1 MPKKHWTDEEIR
13 ALPRVTPLI
22 ASEYLSNYPNAM
34 SVAVAM
40 REGKLPIWEAI
51 YNPETRRWRYRI
63 HAERLIAYE
72 HGTVPQADL
81 DGLERKMDEFIR
93 YAQDVIEEFRHE
105 RQMLMKRRG

>member
-40 REGKLPIWEAI
+40 REGKLPIGKQST
-51 YNPETRRWRYRI
+51 TRRRGAGGI
-63 HAERLIAYE
+63 ASTPSALIAYE